1 MIVAMKGKL
10 MHTCRAALA
19 AAVLALLCTGAG
31 AQNQQQAAEE
41 ARRAAEGLKIDP
53 QKEVLK
59 GAVQDLSKD
68 AAKKAAEELVKAGVQ
83 AGLEAVAKQKGKD
96 DLSDAVTDTEL
107 AAGVAGS
114 STKTADIGTQTLL
127 SSIKGRLDDFKRAD
141 LQQKTEMLAQTAR
154 MVENSL
160 YSSNYMESLYNGFSF
175 ITGYDGYFELYQAFR
190 ELISGA
196 ETLYRYS
203 NELFAADMISVG
215 TWTYNLSYVMSVT
228 KREIQNLKALIN
240 LLRQKITAADAKQ
253 AVEEHLKWLRQA
265 SQQIRERFDATRRQA
280 IADQSD
286 PLRSNVMSQT
296 FSGARRTYREDNTPS
311 GVSSVVSVTPPSRQE
326 FLSELK
332 SSGDADTARMGQ
344 DVENVSRSIA
354 GTASPL
360 VRLVSLIIGL
370 MSVLYLVYNL
380 VGYLKAD
387 MGSKDALMRVLI
399 GVLFSAI
406 ALTVLASTFVS

>member
-1 MIVAMKGKL
+1 

-41 ARRAAEGLKIDP
+41 ARRAAEAMKVDP

-59 GAVQDLSKD
+59 GVAKDVAKD
-68 AAKKAAEELVKAGVQ
+68 AAKKAAEEVAKEAIK
-83 AGLEAVAKQKGKD
+83 AGLEAAAKESGKNAAT
-96 DLSDAVTDTEL
+96 DA
-107 AAGVAGS
+107 AAEIAVGTSNLGAE
-114 STKTADIGTQTLL
+114 TTTADVGTQTLL
-127 SSIKGRLDDFKRAD
+127 NSIKGRLDDFKKAD
-141 LQQKTEMLAQTAR
+141 IQQKTEMIAQTAR

-160 YSSNYMESLYNGFSF
+160 YSSNYMESLYNGFAF

-240 LLRQKITAADAKQ
+240 LLRQKITAADAKK
-253 AVEEHLKWLRQA
+253 AVADHLEWLRQVNR
-265 SQQIRERFDATRRQA
+265 QIRERFDATKCQA

-286 PLRSNVMSQT
+286 PIRSNVMSQA

-326 FLSELK
+326 FLSDLK
-332 SSGDADTARMGQ
+332 VSGDADTARMEQ
-344 DVENVSRSIA
+344 DVENVSRTLA

-387 MGSKDALMRVLI
+387 MGSKDSLMRVLI

-406 ALTVLASTFVS
+406 SLTVLASTFVS